1 MLPASEKDRRLRLK
15 DWNSTLVFTMAL
27 LFVSAWNYGFSD
39 QSFASTQ
46 ATSAFTK
53 QFGERNPKTNKF
65 ALSTLYLSLLNSL
78 KAGTQLF
85 GASTETKAKNDSV

>member
-1 MLPASEKDRRLRLK
+1 MPPASEKEHRLRLK
-15 DWNSTLVFTMAL
+15 DWNSTLIFTMAL

-53 QFGERNPKTNKF
+53 QFGELNPKTKKF
-65 ALSTLYLSLLNSL
+65 ALPTLYLSLLNSL
-78 KAGTQLF
+78 KAGTQLV
-85 GASTETKAKNDSV
+85 GGSTATKAKMTR